1 MKPQAHIPTV
11 SIGARDW
18 RAATIAMASLFAAA
32 MLLLALE
39 SGVLFNNPM
48 LTRLAP
54 PSISY
59 SQDRVSDRVSLDLL
73 LLSDSNDPARR
84 FSVAHPLPANVT
96 SSQLFSIALDSR
108 TAFEIYGETAHSE
121 LIADERT
128 VPEIQPRNDRLMLM
142 LMLLR
147 LHEHRD

>member
-1 MKPQAHIPTV
+1 MELKTHIPAKG
-11 SIGARDW
+11 SGARGW
-18 RAATIAMASLFAAA
+18 RAT
-32 MLLLALE
+32 MLALAPLIGTLLAVE
-39 SGVLFNNPM
+39 SGVLHNNP
-48 LTRLAP
+48 LLKRLVP
-54 PSISY
+54 RSITS
-59 SQDRVSDRVSLDLL
+59 SRDGVTDHVSLDLH
-73 LLSDSNDPARR
+73 LLSPSNDPTRR

-108 TAFEIYGETAHSE
+108 TAFEIYAETAHSE

-147 LHEHRD
+147 MHERRD

>member
-1 MKPQAHIPTV
+1 MELKTHIPTKG
-11 SIGARDW
+11 IGAWGW
-18 RAATIAMASLFAAA
+18 RATMLALAALVG
-32 MLLLALE
+32 MLLALE
-39 SGVLFNNPM
+39 SGLLHNNP
-48 LTRLAP
+48 LFKRLVP
-54 PSISY
+54 RSIIRSR
-59 SQDRVSDRVSLDLL
+59 DGIPDRVSLDLH
-73 LLSDSNDPARR
+73 LLSPSDDPARR

-147 LHEHRD
+147 IHERRD

>member
-1 MKPQAHIPTV
+1 MTLKTHIPTKG
-11 SIGARDW
+11 SGARGW
-18 RAATIAMASLFAAA
+18 RATMLALAALVG
-32 MLLLALE
+32 MLLALE
-39 SGVLFNNPM
+39 SGLLHNNP
-48 LTRLAP
+48 LFKRLVP
-54 PSISY
+54 RSIIRS
-59 SQDRVSDRVSLDLL
+59 REGVPDRVSLDLH
-73 LLSDSNDPARR
+73 LLSPSNDGARR
-84 FSVAHPLPANVT
+84 FSVAHPLPENVT

-147 LHEHRD
+147 IHEHRD

>member
-1 MKPQAHIPTV
+1 MELKTHIPTKG
-11 SIGARDW
+11 IGTRGWGATMIAL
-18 RAATIAMASLFAAA
+18 AALIGI
-32 MLLLALE
+32 LLALE
-39 SGVLFNNPM
+39 SGLLHNNS
-48 LTRLAP
+48 LLKRLVP
-54 PSISY
+54 RSTIRSRDGVP
-59 SQDRVSDRVSLDLL
+59 DRVSLDLH
-73 LLSDSNDPARR
+73 LLSSSNDPTRR

-96 SSQLFSIALDSR
+96 SAQLFSIALDSR

-147 LHEHRD
+147 IHDRRD